1 MEEII
6 ASGQADVVEIG
17 RAILAD
23 PYLPEKALCGCAD
36 DITPCLRCYECF
48 GETGKSET
56 VKCSVN
62 PTMGQQLPEKYGR
75 AEAPV
80 KKRVLIVGGG
90 PAGMQ
95 AALTAAARGHQV
107 TLAEKA
113 DRLGGNL
120 YAASAPYFKKDIA
133 DFCEVMKNVWRERQW
148 KYG

>member
-1 MEEII
+1 M
-6 ASGQADVVEIG
+6 
-17 RAILAD
+17 LAA
-23 PYLPEKALCGCAD
+23 E

-48 GETGKSET
+48 GETGTSET

-75 AEAPV
+75 PEPEM

-113 DRLGGNL
+113 DRLEEICTPHPHHI
-120 YAASAPYFKKDIA
+120 SKKILRIS
-133 DFCEVMKNVWRERQW
+133 VK
-148 KYG
+148 